1 MLDSQ
6 HNRRAISSVVS
17 WILKLPGN
25 LTAETF
31 LKRYWQKQPL
41 FMPGALNRVRPSITR
56 NELGWLAT
64 LEDVESR
71 LVFVERSN
79 NLCRYRAETGPFEPE
94 YLQDLPKRDWTLL
107 VHDVEKH
114 LPAMRALFQYVPFI
128 PDWRID
134 DLMVSFAAPGG
145 GVGPH
150 KDNYDVFLC
159 QGIGVR
165 NWHFTIDD
173 VIADP
178 DASDELALL
187 SEFTSEAN
195 VDTAEGDVLY
205 VPPGAPHWGTA
216 RRACMTYSIGMR
228 APQVSDFSSALN
240 RSIPNEDDFYGDPE
254 LDIGEARPGYISSAS
269 AKRVSLLL
277 GLSTSRE
284 DEVTEALGRFAT
296 MAKDWLKPEGAN
308 AEETE
313 GMLGVLQ
320 NGGRLHVHGM
330 SQIAFDDSKLYVN
343 GSSMVLPHNSAA
355 LIEEI
360 CADRS
365 LAHSIPTD
373 VGQQNMI
380 RWMLRHGT
388 FEIPETS

>member
-1 MLDSQ
+1 M
-6 HNRRAISSVVS
+6 
-17 WILKLPGN
+17 LKLPGN

-71 LVFVERSN
+71 LVFAERSN
-79 NLCRYRAETGPFEPE
+79 NRCRYRAETGPFEPE
-94 YLQDLPKRDWTLL
+94 YLQNLPKRDWTLL

-114 LPAMRALFQYVPFI
+114 LPAMRALLQHVPFI

-173 VIADP
+173 IIADP
-178 DASDELALL
+178 DASDELVLL
-187 SEFTSEAN
+187 SEFTGEEN

-205 VPPGAPHWGTA
+205 LPPGAPHWGTA
-216 RRACMTYSIGMR
+216 KRACMTYSIGMR
-228 APQVSDFSSALN
+228 APRVSDFSSAVDC
-240 RSIPNEDDFYGDPE
+240 SSPNEDDFYGDPD
-254 LDIGEARPGYISSAS
+254 LDIGEARPGYISRAS

-284 DEVTEALGRFAT
+284 DKVTEALGRFAT
-296 MAKDWLKPEGAN
+296 TAKDWLKPEGAN
-308 AEETE
+308 AEEAE
-313 GMLGVLQ
+313 GMLGVLR

-343 GSSMVLPHNSAA
+343 GSSMVLPHNEAA

-360 CADRS
+360 CVDRS
-365 LAHSIPTD
+365 LARSFPNDAT
-373 VGQQNMI
+373 QQDMV
-380 RWMLRHGT
+380 RWMLRHGA
-388 FEIPETS
+388 FEIPENP

>member
-1 MLDSQ
+1 
-6 HNRRAISSVVS
+6 
-17 WILKLPGN
+17 
-25 LTAETF
+25 
-31 LKRYWQKQPL
+31 
-41 FMPGALNRVRPSITR
+41 MPGALNRVRPSITR

-79 NLCRYRAETGPFEPE
+79 NRCRYRAETGPFEPE

-114 LPAMRALFQYVPFI
+114 LPAMRALLQHVPFI

-165 NWHFTIDD
+165 NWQFTIEDI
-173 VIADP
+173 IADP

-187 SEFTSEAN
+187 SEFTSEEN

-205 VPPGAPHWGTA
+205 LPPGAPHWGTA
-216 RRACMTYSIGMR
+216 KRACMTYSIGMR
-228 APQVSDFSSALN
+228 APQVSDFSSALI
-240 RSIPNEDDFYGDPE
+240 RSSSNEDDFYRDPD
-254 LDIGEARPGYISSAS
+254 LDIGEALPGYISSTS

-277 GLSTSRE
+277 GLSASRD

-296 MAKDWLKPEGAN
+296 DAKDWLKPEGATV
-308 AEETE
+308 EETE
-313 GMLGVLQ
+313 GMLCALR

-330 SQIAFDDSKLYVN
+330 SQIAFDNGKVYVN
-343 GSSMVLPHNSAA
+343 GSSMVLPHSAA
-355 LIEEI
+355 TLIEEI
-360 CADRS
+360 CVDRS
-365 LAHSIPTD
+365 LAHSFAD
-373 VGQQNMI
+373 DAEQQDMI
-380 RWMLRHGT
+380 RWMLLQGA
-388 FEIPETS
+388 FEIPENS